1 MITIETQD
9 SPDRDSTIVKVDLG
23 GAEFLELMCAAE
35 YLCAVVA
42 SRSNLGFEAALDKI
56 MEGVVTW
63 SHQVKDLEDKT

>member
-1 MITIETQD
+1 MITIKTQP
-9 SPDRDSTIVKVDLG
+9 SSDRLSIITEVNLG
-23 GAEFLELMCAAE
+23 NAEFIELMCAAE

-63 SHQVKDLEDKT
+63 KTNGQPGT

>member
-63 SHQVKDLEDKT
+63 RHRLKDLEDKT

>member
-9 SPDRDSTIVKVDLG
+9 SPDRISMIVKVDLG
-23 GAEFLELMCAAE
+23 DAEFLELMCAAE

-56 MEGVVTW
+56 MEGVVTLRQ
-63 SHQVKDLEDKT
+63 QV

>member
-1 MITIETQD
+1 MITLETQD
-9 SPDRDSTIVKVDLG
+9 SPDRISTIVKVDLG
-23 GAEFLELMCAAE
+23 DAEFLELMCAAE

-63 SHQVKDLEDKT
+63 RQQV

>member
-9 SPDRDSTIVKVDLG
+9 SPDRISTIVKVDLG
-23 GAEFLELMCAAE
+23 DAEFLELMCAAE

-63 SHQVKDLEDKT
+63 RQQV

>member
-9 SPDRDSTIVKVDLG
+9 SPDRISTIVKVDLG

-63 SHQVKDLEDKT
+63 SHQVKDLEEQT

>member
-9 SPDRDSTIVKVDLG
+9 SSDRDSMIVNVDLG
-23 GAEFLELMCAAE
+23 GAQFLELMCAAE

-56 MEGVVTW
+56 MEGVATW
-63 SHQVKDLEDKT
+63 RTRVPSQHDIG

>member
-56 MEGVVTW
+56 MEGVVKW
-63 SHQVKDLEDKT
+63 RQQV

>member
-9 SPDRDSTIVKVDLG
+9 SPDRISMIVKVDLG
-23 GAEFLELMCAAE
+23 DAEFLELMCAAE

-63 SHQVKDLEDKT
+63 RQQV